1 MSEGNLGRDP
11 FGSADRR
18 RFPRHVPGHDLTL
31 TLPNVI
37 DAEILDISTSGAL
50 LSSSVPL
57 KVGQRGGLR
66 TLLGREPFS
75 AWFEVRRAEEG
86 TLGARHRL
94 GVTFT
99 ALPEQ
104 AQRTLQNFVKAD
116 ERQG

>member
-1 MSEGNLGRDP
+1 MSDTDAGRESTVP
-11 FGSADRR
+11 TDRR
-18 RFPRHVPGHDLTL
+18 RHPRHAPGHDLML

-50 LSSSVPL
+50 LSSSIPL